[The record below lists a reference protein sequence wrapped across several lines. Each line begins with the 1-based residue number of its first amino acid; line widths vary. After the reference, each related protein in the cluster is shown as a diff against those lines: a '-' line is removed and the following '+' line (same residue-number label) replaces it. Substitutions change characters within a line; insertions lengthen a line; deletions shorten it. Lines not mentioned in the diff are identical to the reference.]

1 MKKVVSICIV
11 ICLLIAAYF
20 PIATVFA
27 ISGEEEETEFFEVS
41 EEEAVIGDTLELTI
55 NLSEI
60 EYDNFTFTLEA
71 NVDVESIELDK
82 TAEEKEVSTE
92 YAEEDSGIIIQIDK
106 TTIDLETIVLYYTIS
121 NELNVGDTIE
131 FTATVVNNET
141 EETTSTTENTVTNT
155 TTNTVTNTVT
165 SEEELSITVEVK
177 IVKETENSS
186 QENNK
191 EQSQDTNT
199 LTDASSE
206 YSMTNNET
214 SSNSQ
219 KTTEEATSS
228 TASTMSSSSST
239 TTTVTYNGSDN
250 NYLEELSID
259 GYEFT
264 KSFSKENTTYFVT
277 VDEDTEKLTVNAEAE
292 DDDATVCIYGNDD
305 LSKDTNKI
313 LINVTAENGN
323 VRTYRI
329 IVTKS

>member
-177 IVKETENSS
+177 IIKETENSS